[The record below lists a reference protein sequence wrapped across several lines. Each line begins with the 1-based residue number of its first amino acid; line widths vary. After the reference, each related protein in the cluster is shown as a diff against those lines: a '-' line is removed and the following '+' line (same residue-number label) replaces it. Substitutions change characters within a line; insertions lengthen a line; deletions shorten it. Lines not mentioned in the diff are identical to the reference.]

1 MRSVGAADLGA
12 VARLGDLGRHLAL
25 PALTIGLA
33 SAGAAARFVRA
44 SLLDIMGSDYIR
56 AARAKGLSERRV
68 VWVHG
73 LRGALVPLIQLLGV
87 SVPGLLSGAMVIE
100 VVFAWPGLGQI
111 TYIAVYSR
119 DYPVVVA
126 TTAISAVLV
135 LAGNLAADLLHAVA
149 DPTLR
154 RASDA

>member
-1 MRSVGAADLGA
+1 
-12 VARLGDLGRHLAL
+12 
-25 PALTIGLA
+25 
-33 SAGAAARFVRA
+33 
-44 SLLDIMGSDYIR
+44 
-56 AARAKGLSERRV
+56 
-68 VWVHG
+68 VHG

-87 SVPGLLSGAMVIE
+87 SVPGLLSGAMIVE
-100 VVFAWPGLGQI
+100 VVFAWPGLGRI

-135 LAGNLAADLLHAVA
+135 LASNLAADLLHAVA